1 MKKGII
7 ITSLVIVVI
16 VSSIWAFM
24 YTKPGVYA
32 KYKCNE
38 GGDNKRK
45 FYGEN
50 WKARGAVCSGM
61 YIPIGAKLN
70 GAETTKTLEWM
81 SELVTNN
88 TFVLPTDKAGMKT
101 LAEAAAIE
109 ANKV

>member
-7 ITSLVIVVI
+7 TTIAIIVV
-16 VSSIWAFM
+16 VAASIWAFT
-24 YTKPGVYA
+24 YTRPGVFI

-50 WKARGAVCSGM
+50 WKARGAVCAGM

-70 GAETTKTLEWM
+70 GAGTTKTLEWM
-81 SELVTNN
+81 SELVTSNI
-88 TFVLPTDKAGMKT
+88 FVLPTDKAGMKT